1 MNTKTID
8 PNYLDQLIPQA
19 SIGFELSAITEAS
32 AGVIGDTIEP
42 METFQDFTD
51 KGTAVVGGSA
61 GKRIWSDKS
70 FVPITLKTQCIDC
83 LHCVVACPH
92 HAIGYDI
99 EKKEASFIIQ
109 NVKQILNMIPGF
121 TLGKETNHEVVH
133 KSDTDY
139 NFCKGCFVCASAC
152 PVDAIHFVPKEFVN
166 FDIFKGAPIEP
177 EEISSIFLPPVL
189 KSFDLV
195 EKISSKTNRSIKDIK
210 IQSST
215 DKSIEELY
223 NGSDMLGKFTFQ
235 AQIDMATMFPITP
248 NTSLLKYL
256 EDKSKKQDPNAEHYF
271 TIRTCLS
278 EESGYAW
285 LTGGAVK
292 GKRCL
297 MAQGSQSMAQLFEHM
312 NINPGLHLPVLMLEL
327 TRAIAPG
334 TSIKPDH
341 TTTLRTADT
350 GEIIIFGRGIQ
361 DNYEKAILLLKL
373 MESDGI
379 WVPGRLVVKGF
390 VETHTLSTG
399 RQVEMKFLPDQKV
412 QEFLGHPKNPFV
424 FSETEVRS
432 VGILDFDARY
442 GEQRQAIDQVLTNAG
457 KKFDEVANA
466 FSKITGHDAIKKVFR
481 FPEKGTIDL
490 AIVSLNDPDMN
501 TAELVAEQLIQKN
514 INCGVISVNL
524 YRPFPAEELVE
535 ALKGVKAIAI
545 LDYSNGSGRAGGAQ
559 FSSEVRSALYSRD
572 KSAEIIS
579 VQVGLGGRA
588 LTIPYL
594 LLVYRVLHDISNSK
608 DNSKAYQWMLENAHD
623 KVLSLGNRG
632 NPLPQTDADFDIP
645 ITQVGVSQMVIVGKG
660 GQGVLLLNGLLTGL
674 ASIQNKCAVS
684 MVGYG
689 ALQRGG
695 GITLSYKYSDSKIRD
710 YSDIILTDTLVSFE
724 DDIHLEA
731 MLPQLKVG
739 GTLIL
744 DGEPD
749 RYAAIKNKL
758 PDESKV
764 IILPAKALAIK
775 LYNNATRTNL
785 ILYGAILAH
794 IGIKDEKELIDVIS
808 KLQTMPSVAKEA
820 NILTRPKGMAGL
832 FSGFYAYKNAT
843 KEIDLEAADNSH
855 TESIETIESFR
866 QRILPATIDSA
877 INNPEQLNKIKWRYN
892 IKKKLYQLMFQFHPM
907 VSQIQSMYLSIRGK
921 TPISGGDMA
930 CGGCG
935 QINIFRNVFNFLHF
949 LQNQKGKILVSEQD
963 GCGTVFSGMNRT
975 SIWNIPYIR
984 IAFETAHGIA
994 SGLTE
999 GLDKDDIV
1007 VSISGDGGMMQGIRS
1022 VEDALHHQDPILHL
1036 VVVNQTLGN
1045 TGGQATSTTMVGT
1058 KTRDG
1063 HIAKQNAVN
1072 FLKIAEKH
1080 HVEGAFA
1087 SSINLS
1093 DLYKKIR
1100 YAHHVIKTEKRPF
1113 LLIMNFSCLE
1123 QGMNLA
1129 RSLSMQKIA
1138 LDCHYFNLYSLRY
1151 RAIKNSSGLVLY
1163 YKKEINID
1171 YFPFVFGKNAWKK
1184 KLKEYASHQAMMKEI
1199 HDDPIKL
1206 ESAYGQLRGEWE
1218 EIKKE
1223 MGPVRYYWS
1232 FFKSIFSLSRITMM
1246 RLIRKKIP
1254 AEAEQ

>member
-1 MNTKTID
+1 MNHNLKEHDTSRE
-8 PNYLDQLIPQA
+8 QIPSA

-32 AGVIGDTIEP
+32 AGVIGDSIKP
-42 METFQDFTD
+42 METYQDFTNN
-51 KGTAVVGGSA
+51 GTAVLGGSA
-61 GKRIWSDKS
+61 GQRIWTDKS

-99 EKKEASFIIQ
+99 EKKEAPFIIQ
-109 NVKQILNMIPGF
+109 TTKQILNLIPGF
-121 TLGKETNHEVVH
+121 QFAEENSHEVVH

-152 PVDAIHFVPKEFVN
+152 PVGAIHFVPKEFVN
-166 FDIFKGAPIEP
+166 YEIFKGAPIEP
-177 EEISSIFLPPVL
+177 EEVASIFLPPIQ
-189 KSFDLV
+189 KNFDLV
-195 EKISSKTNRSIKDIK
+195 EKIVFKTNQTTKELK
-210 IQSST
+210 IPTFNKKQAE
-215 DKSIEELY
+215 DLF
-223 NGSDMLGKFTFQ
+223 NGSDMMGRFTFQ
-235 AQIDMATMFPITP
+235 AQFDMATMFPITP

-285 LTGGAVK
+285 LTGGAVR

-312 NINPGLHLPVLMLEL
+312 NINPGLHLPVLMFEL

-350 GEIIIFGRGIQ
+350 GEIIIFGRGIR
-361 DNYEKAILLLKL
+361 DNYEKSILLLKL

-379 WVPGRLVVKGF
+379 WVPGRLVIKGF
-390 VETHTLSTG
+390 VETHTLSTIN
-399 RQVEMKFLPDQKV
+399 QVNMKFLPDQV
-412 QEFLGHPKNPFV
+412 VRDFLGRPKNPFV
-424 FSETEVRS
+424 FSEKEVRS

-442 GEQRQAIDQVLTNAG
+442 GEQRQAIDQVLLNVNS
-457 KKFDEVANA
+457 KFEEVSASL
-466 FSKITGHDAIKKVFR
+466 SKITGTPPIQKICR
-481 FPEKGTIDL
+481 FPEVGQIDL
-490 AIVSLNDPDMN
+490 AIVSLNDPDLN
-501 TAELVAEQLIQKN
+501 TAELVADELIAKN
-514 INCGVISVNL
+514 IKCGVISINL
-524 YRPFPAEELVE
+524 YRPFPAKELAL
-535 ALKGVKAIAI
+535 ALKGAKAIAI

-559 FSSEVRSALYSRD
+559 LSNEVRSALYSVNV
-572 KSAEIIS
+572 SPEIIS

-588 LTIPYL
+588 VTIPYL
-594 LLVYRVLHDISNSK
+594 LLIYRVLQDLASTK
-608 DNSKAYQWMLENAHD
+608 DHSKARAWLQSNAPD
-623 KVLSLGNRG
+623 NVLFLGNRG
-632 NPLPQTDADFDIP
+632 NSLPQTDADFDVP
-645 ITQVGVSQMVIVGKG
+645 ITQKNVQQIVVVGKG
-660 GQGVLLLNGLLTGL
+660 GQGVLLLNGLLTGF
-674 ASIQNKCAVS
+674 ASIKDKCALS

-695 GITLSYKYSDSKIRD
+695 GITLSFKYSEDKIRD

-749 RYAAIKNKL
+749 RYEAIKNKL
-758 PDESKV
+758 PEETKV
-764 IILPAKALAIK
+764 IILPAKSLAIK
-775 LYNNATRTNL
+775 LFNNATRTNL

-794 IGIKDEKELIDVIS
+794 MGVKDDNELAEIIG

-820 NILTRPKGMAGL
+820 NILTRPKGMAGI
-832 FSGFYAYKNAT
+832 FSGFYSYQSAT
-843 KEIDLEAADNSH
+843 KKINLEVSTQNGV
-855 TESIETIESFR
+855 ESIETLESFR
-866 QRILPATIDSA
+866 QRILPSKIDLA
-877 INNPEQLNKIKWRYN
+877 LHDKEQLSKIKWWYN
-892 IKKKLYQLMFQFHPM
+892 TKKSFYQIMFQFHPM
-907 VSQIQSMYLSIRGK
+907 VSQIQSMYLAMRGK
-921 TPISGGDMA
+921 SPISGGDMA

-935 QINIFRNVFNFLHF
+935 QINIFRNVFNFLYY
-949 LQNQKGKILVSEQD
+949 LQKEKGKILVSEQD

-975 SIWNIPYIR
+975 SIWNVPYIR

-999 GLDKDDIV
+999 DLNADDIV
-1007 VSISGDGGMMQGIRS
+1007 VSISGDGGLMQGIRS

-1045 TGGQATSTTMVGT
+1045 TGGQSTSTTLVGA

-1087 SSINLS
+1087 SSVNLS

-1100 YAHHVIKTEKRPF
+1100 YAHSVIKKDKKPF

-1123 QGMNLA
+1123 QGLNLA
-1129 RSLSMQKIA
+1129 RSLSMQKIG
-1138 LDCHYFNLYSLRY
+1138 LDAHYFNLYSMRY
-1151 RAIKNSSGLVLY
+1151 RQIKNRSGQILY
-1163 YKKEINID
+1163 YKKEITID
-1171 YFPFVFGKNAWKK
+1171 YYPFVFGKRAWKK
-1184 KLKEYASHQAMMKEI
+1184 KLKEYASHQVMMKEI
-1199 HDDPIKL
+1199 HDDPYKL
-1206 ESAYGQLRGEWE
+1206 EAAYGQLRGEWE
-1218 EIKKE
+1218 ELKKE
-1223 MGPVRYYWS
+1223 MGPIRYYWG
-1232 FFKSIFSLSRITMM
+1232 FFKSIFSLSRLTML
-1246 RLIRKKIP
+1246 RLIQKDIP
-1254 AEAEQ
+1254 EEAQE

>member
-1 MNTKTID
+1 MNSKTLDPKDID
-8 PNYLDQLIPQA
+8 SQIPQA

-32 AGVIGDTIEP
+32 AGVVGDKIEP
-42 METFQDFTD
+42 LETYQDFTER
-51 KGTAVVGGSA
+51 GTAVLGGSA
-61 GKRIWSDKS
+61 GKRIWTDKS

-92 HAIGYDI
+92 HAIGYNI
-99 EKKEASFIIQ
+99 EKKEAPFIIQ
-109 NVKQILNMIPGF
+109 STKQILNMIPGF
-121 TLGKETNHEVVH
+121 NLAEENNHEVVH

-166 FDIFKGAPIEP
+166 YEIFKGAPIEP
-177 EEISSIFLPPVL
+177 EEIASIFLPPL
-189 KSFDLV
+189 EKDFDLV
-195 EKISSKTNRSIKDIK
+195 EKIASKTNRTIKDLK
-210 IQSST
+210 IQTSNE
-215 DKSIEELY
+215 KIEDLY
-223 NGSDMLGKFTFQ
+223 NGSDMMGKFTFQ
-235 AQIDMATMFPITP
+235 AQFDMATMFPITP

-271 TIRTCLS
+271 VIRTCLS

-285 LTGGAVK
+285 LTGGAVN

-312 NINPGLHLPVLMLEL
+312 NINPGLHLPVLLFEL

-361 DNYEKAILLLKL
+361 DNYEKSILLLKL
-373 MESDGI
+373 MESDGV
-379 WVPGRLVVKGF
+379 WVPGRMVIKGF

-399 RQVEMKFLPDQKV
+399 KQVEMKFLTDQQV
-412 QEFLGHPKNPFV
+412 QDFLGRPKNPFV
-424 FSETEVRS
+424 FSESEVRS

-457 KKFDEVANA
+457 KKFDEIALA
-466 FSKITGHDAIKKVFR
+466 LSKVTGHAPIKKVHR
-481 FPEKGTIDL
+481 FPENGPIDL

-501 TAELVAEQLIQKN
+501 TAELVADQLSKKN
-514 INCGVISVNL
+514 INCGVVSVNL
-524 YRPFPAEELVE
+524 YRPFPAAELVE

-559 FSSEVRSALYSRD
+559 FSSEVRSALYTRE

-594 LLVYRVLHDISNSK
+594 LLVYRVLQDISNSK

-632 NPLPQTDADFDIP
+632 NPLPQTDSDFDIP
-645 ITQVGVSQMVIVGKG
+645 ITQPGVSQMVVVGKG

-674 ASIQNKCAVS
+674 ASIQNKCALS

-695 GITLSYKYSDSKIRD
+695 GITLSYKYADHKIRD

-758 PDESKV
+758 PDETKV
-764 IILPAKALAIK
+764 IILPAKAIAIK

-794 IGIKDEKELIDVIS
+794 IGIKDEKELSDVIS

-843 KEIDLEAADNSH
+843 KELDFEKAEHLETDA
-855 TESIETIESFR
+855 IETLASFR
-866 QRILPATIDSA
+866 QRILPSEMDLA
-877 INNPEQLNKIKWRYN
+877 IHNKEELSKIKGRYN
-892 IKKKLYQLMFQFHPM
+892 LKKKLYQLMFQLHPM
-907 VSQIQSMYLSIRGK
+907 VSQIQSMYLSLRGK
-921 TPISGGDMA
+921 APISGGDMA

-935 QINIFRNVFNFLHF
+935 QINIFRNVFNFLYY

-975 SIWNIPYIR
+975 SIWNMPYIR

-999 GLDKDDIV
+999 NITPDDIV

-1045 TGGQATSTTMVGT
+1045 TGGQSTSTTMVGT

-1087 SSINLS
+1087 STVNLS

-1100 YAHHVIKTEKRPF
+1100 WAHSIVKTERRPF

-1138 LDCHYFNLYSLRY
+1138 LDSHYFNLYSLKY
-1151 RAIKNSSGLVLY
+1151 RPVKNRSGLVLY

-1171 YFPFVFGKNAWKK
+1171 YFPFIFGKSGWKK

-1199 HDDPIKL
+1199 HDDPVKL

-1218 EIKKE
+1218 ELKNE
-1223 MGPVRYYWS
+1223 MGPLRYYWA

-1254 AEAEQ
+1254 NEAEQ